1 MLNHLVIKKTD
12 TFLKEE
18 LIDSKTVNWI
28 IDDADVSEFEDRL
41 LKCGFTHPPSPFET
55 PPSVAKLGIT
65 ECKMIMGSKTH
76 TRFQGRPLGSIG

>member
-41 LKCGFTHPPSPFET
+41 LKCGFTHHRASDT
-55 PPSVAKLGIT
+55 YIKIR
-65 ECKMIMGSKTH
+65 I
-76 TRFQGRPLGSIG
+76 

>member
-41 LKCGFTHPPSPFET
+41 LKCGFTH
-55 PPSVAKLGIT
+55 
-65 ECKMIMGSKTH
+65 H
-76 TRFQGRPLGSIG
+76 TASEN